1 MSATPPPPQAAPRVV
16 LRSAQDV
23 TELVNSGKLQKGKSL
38 AITLI
43 ALGGIFLDAYD
54 FTSLAFGIPYI
65 AKDFALDPGMLALVS
80 ASIMIG
86 ALVGSVVGGYFVDRL
101 GRFKVFMADMVFF
114 VVAAIACALAPDAWT
129 LVIARFIMG
138 VGIGVDFPVAFSFL
152 AEYAS
157 QRKKGGTVSLWQ
169 PMWYV
174 AVASTF
180 ALLIPVYFLFQG
192 MNWGENHMWRVVVG
206 FGAVPA
212 LIIMVFRQTY
222 MAESPSWA
230 AQNLGLDE
238 AAQILRKTYG
248 VDAEVAADAVDPRA
262 ERKQFQM
269 TLTQAWGKLVSTKY
283 RARTVL
289 AGVINMG
296 QSMEYYAVGFF
307 VGQIVLALLH
317 TQNVMTNIVSSLILN
332 VCFGVTGG
340 FLGAR
345 LSGRIGPRKL
355 SLFGFCGTFV
365 CMVIAG
371 SLSNVE
377 GAWSIVGSLV
387 VGLLIFCHAAG
398 PGAQGMT
405 MATMSYPTSLRGAGT
420 GFTQIGVRLGAI
432 AGLVFWPLATA
443 AFGMKALLVLAVVPA
458 IAILVILVNKWDP
471 HGRDIDAEDYESEAP
486 AGALSTTVEGTRP

>member
-1 MSATPPPPQAAPRVV
+1 MPAASVPPSQAPARVV

-23 TELVNSGKLQKGKSL
+23 TEFVNSAHLHRGKAF

-54 FTSLAFGIPYI
+54 FTSVAFGLPYI
-65 AKDFALDPGMLALVS
+65 AKDFALDPGMLSLVS

-86 ALVGSVVGGYFVDRL
+86 ALVGSVFGGYFVDKL

-157 QRKKGGTVSLWQ
+157 NRKKGGTISLWQ
-169 PMWYV
+169 PMWYA

-180 ALLIPVYFLFQG
+180 ALLVPVYFLFQS
-192 MNWGENHMWRVVVG
+192 MHWPENQMWRIVVG

-212 LIIMVFRQTY
+212 LVIMLVRQKY

-230 AQNLGLDE
+230 AQNLGLD
-238 AAQILRKTYG
+238 AAAKILKKTYG
-248 VDAEVAADAVDPRA
+248 VDAEVAPDAVDPRV

-269 TLTQAWGKLVSTKY
+269 TLTQAWAKLVSKKY

-289 AGVINMG
+289 SGVINMG

-307 VGQIVLALLH
+307 VGQIVLAMLH

-332 VCFGVTGG
+332 LCFGVTGG
-340 FLGAR
+340 FIGAR

-355 SLFGFCGTFV
+355 SLLGFCGTFT
-365 CMVIAG
+365 CMIIAG

-377 GAWSIVGSLV
+377 GVWSVLGSVV

-420 GFTQIGVRLGAI
+420 GFTQIGIRVGAI

-443 AFGMKALLVLAVVPA
+443 ALGMKALLVLAVVPA
-458 IAILVILVNKWDP
+458 IAILVILINKWDP
-471 HGRDIDAEDYESEAP
+471 HGRDVDAEDYEAENAP
-486 AGALSTTVEGTRP
+486 AAVETR

>member
-1 MSATPPPPQAAPRVV
+1 MTDGPVSPVQAGKKIV

-23 TELVNSGKLQKGKSL
+23 TELINSGRLRTGKSF

-54 FTSLAFGIPYI
+54 FTSVAFGMPYI
-65 AKDFALDPGMLALVS
+65 AKDFHLTPAMLAVVS
-80 ASIMIG
+80 ASIMVG
-86 ALVGSVVGGYFVDRL
+86 ALVGSVFGGYFVDKL

-114 VVAAIACALAPDAWT
+114 VVAAIACAVAPDVWT
-129 LVIARFIMG
+129 LIIARFIMG

-157 QRKKGGTVSLWQ
+157 QKKKGGTVSLWQ

-180 ALLIPVYFLFQG
+180 ALLIPVYFLFQS
-192 MNWGENHMWRVVVG
+192 MNWGENHMWRIVVG

-212 LIIMVFRQTY
+212 ILIMVFRQKY

-230 AQNLGLDE
+230 AQNLGLHE
-238 AAQILRKTYG
+238 AAKILKGTYG
-248 VDAEVAADAVDPRA
+248 IDAEVAPDAVDPRA

-269 TLTQAWGKLVSTKY
+269 TLTQAWGKLVGRKY

-289 AGVINMG
+289 AGVINAG
-296 QSMEYYAVGFF
+296 QAMEYYAVGFF
-307 VGQIVLALLH
+307 VGQIVLAMLH
-317 TQNVMTNIVSSLILN
+317 TQNVMTNIMSSLILN
-332 VCFGVTGG
+332 LCFGVTGG
-340 FLGAR
+340 FLGAK
-345 LSGRIGPRKL
+345 LSGKIGPRKL
-355 SLFGFCGTFV
+355 SLYGFCGTFL

-371 SLSNVE
+371 NLSNVE
-377 GAWSIVGSLV
+377 GIWSWVGAIVI
-387 VGLLIFCHAAG
+387 GLLIFCHAAG

-420 GFTQIGVRLGAI
+420 GFTQIGIRLGAI

-443 AFGMKALLVLAVVPA
+443 AWGTKALLVLAIVPA

-471 HGRDIDAEDYESEAP
+471 HGRDVDAEDYEAEVAP
-486 AGALSTTVEGTRP
+486 ALARF

>member
-1 MSATPPPPQAAPRVV
+1 MSAVPNPAAQATGRLV

-23 TELVNSGKLQKGKSL
+23 TNLINSGGLQKGKSF

-54 FTSLAFGIPYI
+54 FTSLAFGMPYI
-65 AKDFALDPGMLALVS
+65 AKDFGLTPGMLAVVS
-80 ASIMIG
+80 ASIMVG
-86 ALVGSVVGGYFVDRL
+86 ALVGSVFGGYFVDKL

-114 VVAAIACALAPDAWT
+114 VVAAIACAIAPDVWT
-129 LVIARFIMG
+129 LIIARFIMG

-157 QRKKGGTVSLWQ
+157 RKKKGGTVSLWQ

-180 ALLIPVYFLFQG
+180 ALLIPVYFLFQN
-192 MNWGENHMWRVVVG
+192 MHWGENHMWRIVVG

-212 LIIMVFRQTY
+212 ILIMIFRQKY

-230 AQNLGLDE
+230 AQNLGLHE
-238 AAQILRKTYG
+238 AAKILKQTYG
-248 VDAEVAADAVDPRA
+248 VDAEVAPDAVDPRA

-269 TLTQAWGKLVSTKY
+269 TLTQAWGKLVSKKY
-283 RARTVL
+283 RGRTVL
-289 AGVINMG
+289 SAVINAG

-307 VGQIVLALLH
+307 VGQIVLAMLH
-317 TQNVMTNIVSSLILN
+317 TQNVMTNIISSLILN
-332 VCFGVTGG
+332 LCFGVTGG
-340 FLGAR
+340 LLGAK

-355 SLFGFCGTFV
+355 ALFGFCGTFV
-365 CMVIAG
+365 CMLIAG

-377 GAWSIVGSLV
+377 GAWSFVGAIVI
-387 VGLLIFCHAAG
+387 GLLIFCHAAG

-443 AFGMKALLVLAVVPA
+443 ALGTKALLVLAAVPA
-458 IAILVILVNKWDP
+458 IAIVVILVNKWDP
-471 HGRDIDAEDYESEAP
+471 HGRDIDAEDYETETAP
-486 AGALSTTVEGTRP
+486 VLTPNH